1 MESQNFPAPITYVS
15 QIQVNSTDK
24 NASGFYDQ
32 LNQMQYDNLQKFKEA
47 LKAQNVIQNFEVYDD
62 LYLLRFL
69 RARKFDLEKT
79 MLMFKNFLEW
89 REKEKVDDIRENFDF
104 NEMFEVKK
112 YYPHSYHKTDKTGRP
127 IYIEMISKVNLDELF
142 KVTTEERMTKYYVR
156 EYERL
161 MKRRFP
167 ACSAVVKK
175 PIEQSLTILDIQGI
189 GVSHLVGKTKAFV
202 QLASKIGQDYYPEM
216 LGTMMLLNNGWFFSA
231 AWAIIKNFVD
241 EKTRKK
247 INMLGSSYQAKL
259 LELVDAEN
267 LPSFLGGK
275 CTCSQIE
282 GGCLYS
288 DIGPWN
294 PTGGIKVGD
303 HNTLIGQ
310 K

>member
-15 QIQVNSTDK
+15 QIQVNSTEK

-47 LKAQNVIQNFEVYDD
+47 LKTQNVIQNFDVYDD

-104 NEMFEVKK
+104 TEMFEVKK
-112 YYPHSYHKTDKTGRP
+112 FYPHSYHKTDKSGRP

-142 KVTTEERMTKYYVR
+142 KVTTEERMTKYYIR

-167 ACSAVVKK
+167 ACSSVVKK

-216 LGTMMLLNNGWFFSA
+216 LGTMMRGRSA
-231 AWAIIKNFVD
+231 LCIYIHITPRNPVICIFGEQCWNLAIGTQPGNVRCFGECHQPPATCRIAEFLIRC
-241 EKTRKK
+241 TAF
-247 INMLGSSYQAKL
+247 LGSLIRHGVRNAK
-259 LELVDAEN
+259 
-267 LPSFLGGK
+267 
-275 CTCSQIE
+275 
-282 GGCLYS
+282 
-288 DIGPWN
+288 
-294 PTGGIKVGD
+294 
-303 HNTLIGQ
+303 
-310 K
+310 